1 MAHAQIGAGL
11 YASAALNLGIMLRHH
26 PEMIDVKYDQ
36 AILPNRTRLQT
47 AIEEVH
53 SRSDARY
60 DHASHG
66 FLLAYLG
73 HQLDDSALLEEGLG
87 IMAEAAPED
96 VLLPLLERIWPM
108 ESPASEDPAPDG

>member
-1 MAHAQIGAGL
+1 M
-11 YASAALNLGIMLRHH
+11 
-26 PEMIDVKYDQ
+26 KYDE
-36 AILPNRTRLQT
+36 ALRPDRTRLRT
-47 AIEEVH
+47 AIEEVR

-60 DHASHG
+60 DRASHG

-96 VLLPLLERIWPM
+96 VLLPLLERIWPL
-108 ESPASEDPAPDG
+108 ESPASEDPAPEG